1 MVIDMLYLLTFLAL
15 LQQKESLFLQSLVIE
30 CMSFLTPIVSK
41 AVVIILS
48 VVEDMAVVFND
59 LLFLN

>member
-1 MVIDMLYLLTFLAL
+1 MLIDMLYLLTFLAL

-30 CMSFLTPIVSK
+30 CMSFLTHIVSK